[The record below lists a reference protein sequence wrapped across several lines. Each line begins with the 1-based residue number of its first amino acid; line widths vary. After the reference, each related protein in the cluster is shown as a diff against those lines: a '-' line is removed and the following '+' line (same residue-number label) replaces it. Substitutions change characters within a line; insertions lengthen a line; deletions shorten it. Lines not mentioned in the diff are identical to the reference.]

1 MSADGV
7 SMPTTLSQLGRVAKT
22 QAKAQQPAAVTPHEK
37 AVEKEAELKVRQV
50 RELEKAAQQR
60 VEADRKEEKDRR
72 KRRRLKRRAGREQE
86 RADGEAE
93 AERDQ
98 DTPGEAGELGV
109 TIDILA

>member
-22 QAKAQQPAAVTPHEK
+22 QAKAQQPAAVAPHEK
-37 AVEKEAELKVRQV
+37 AVEKDAELKVRQV

-86 RADGEAE
+86 HAGEESDAD
-93 AERDQ
+93 RNQ
-98 DTPGEAGELGV
+98 DTPAEGGDLGV
-109 TIDILA
+109 TIDILV